1 MDGLYWILGIK
12 MNHSK
17 QFTVGSTPL
26 HISQRV
32 DKVV

>member
-1 MDGLYWILGIK
+1 MQVNSYITIMDY
-12 MNHSK
+12 SK

-32 DKVV
+32 DKAIQ